1 MAEMDDANLAREL
14 KVRQWEEVKTLV
26 AEVAY
31 GVSQIDM
38 QLTQEDDVLNALWL
52 LEETAEVLARRVS
65 FERRRA
71 YEEHQRRIR
80 M

>member
-31 GVSQIDM
+31 GVSRIDM
-38 QLTQEDDVLNALWL
+38 QLMPEGGLLNALWL
-52 LEETAEVLARRVS
+52 LEETAEVLTVV
-65 FERRRA
+65 
-71 YEEHQRRIR
+71 
-80 M
+80 